1 MIIGMKKIVR
11 LKESDLHRIVKR
23 VIRESEEDW
32 ASSSEELDN
41 ETNFGEMS
49 IENNPDFQKLVTI
62 FQNNP
67 EIASELS
74 DNLDSMNEDYEYSD
88 YTDAQPKKISK
99 GEYWKRKMSTVGLT
113 SLVGLV
119 SGIAMAGGISAEDVL
134 QMALGTA
141 LGGGVIG
148 NTLVSNVHRKKT
160 NETMLSELGGMDD
173 GHPVLGDLN
182 FGNLS
187 PEERERVNKYYRVSD
202 EDVNDEYEASPSG
215 TWAWFDPRMQEH
227 PAGGKYVSSDGWWP
241 DHNNPKYSSEWEDFE
256 FDDFTE
262 LKRSRIPNDSFRELR
277 TRRDFDKLRNP
288 ETGKVHI
295 RRNPNTWNNYQSG
308 RHYKR

>member
-1 MIIGMKKIVR
+1 MKKIVR

-148 NTLVSNVHRKKT
+148 NTLISTVGRRKRT
-160 NETMLSELGGMDD
+160 EESMLNELGGMDD
-173 GHPVLGDLN
+173 GHPFSGGLN
-182 FGNLS
+182 FANLS
-187 PEERERVNKYYRVSD
+187 PEERRSVDRYYRVSD
-202 EDVNDEYEASPSG
+202 DEDYGS
-215 TWAWFDPRMQEH
+215 
-227 PAGGKYVSSDGWWP
+227 
-241 DHNNPKYSSEWEDFE
+241 
-256 FDDFTE
+256 FDDFEEDE
-262 LKRSRIPNDSFRELR
+262 LRIPDDMPSYKTKYMNNEIPLR
-277 TRRDFDKLRNP
+277 PRPFKK
-288 ETGKVHI
+288 G
-295 RRNPNTWNNYQSG
+295 QSH
-308 RHYKR
+308 RPRS

>member
-1 MIIGMKKIVR
+1 MKKIIK

-23 VIRESEEDW
+23 VIRESEEEW
-32 ASSSEELDN
+32 VSSSEELGN
-41 ETNFGEMS
+41 ETDFSGMS

-148 NTLVSNVHRKKT
+148 NTLISNVHRKRT

-187 PEERERVNKYYRVSD
+187 PEEKERVNKYYRVDD
-202 EDVNDEYEASPSG
+202 EDVNDDDEYYGTFDDEYKVDRNNRSG
-215 TWAWFDPRMQEH
+215 KLDYDDFDE
-227 PAGGKYVSSDGWWP
+227 D
-241 DHNNPKYSSEWEDFE
+241 EFEDF
-256 FDDFTE
+256 
-262 LKRSRIPNDSFRELR
+262 DSFRKSKYGRDGKNKWDLNTSDEE
-277 TRRDFDKLRNP
+277 TSRRIFDR
-288 ETGKVHI
+288 
-295 RRNPNTWNNYQSG
+295 YQSKSG
-308 RHYKR
+308 GNPFKVRRRR